1 MKGSIRIVMGLLIVF
16 GSVGGIDT
24 VSSFTGLVTLVI
36 IALLGLGLMHW
47 GVRAGIR

>member
-24 VSSFTGLVTLVI
+24 ASSFTVLATLVI
-36 IALLGLGLMHW
+36 ISLVGLALMYS
-47 GVRAGIR
+47 GVRASNS